1 METLLVVPV
10 FTIAVALFAVL
21 ILLHFVPMG
30 LWIFCTCSRCKHF
43 VV

>member
-30 LWIFCTCSRCKHF
+30 YGFLHLQPM
-43 VV
+43 

>member
-21 ILLHFVPMG
+21 ILLCTDGIMD
-30 LWIFCTCSRCKHF
+30 FCTCSRCKHF